1 MVLDTIQ
8 IASIV
13 GFSLFMLTFAVIA
26 VAGIYYVSSAYHQK
40 LKKRPDLYVVRIDKA
55 GWIYLSY
62 AMICALFAIL
72 YMCQYLSQ
80 GFLVNG
86 ILLVPYLRWVMV
98 AVAGAI
104 EMGTLTYIM
113 TYNTKS
119 AQRFWVAFIYFL
131 SLALIIGATLS
142 ITNPQRLNLIIWSM
156 AAFVFSMGLL
166 FFPDNLIWDAEHEM
180 GVWQILF
187 SEKPFLSRHNVI
199 ALYSYAYRV
208 VILVQVI
215 VVYVAYIIIWFLTD
229 SNQFSTVISTDNSM
243 IAYTVFD
250 LVGVVPFALFLI
262 YATFAGLTRKVVAV
276 KKDENGHATSVY

>member
-1 MVLDTIQ
+1 MDTIQ
-8 IASIV
+8 IASLV
-13 GFSLFMLTFAVIA
+13 GFGLFMASFVVIGLA
-26 VAGIYYVSSAYHQK
+26 AIYYVASAYQQK
-40 LKKRPDLYVVRIDKA
+40 YKKRPELYVVRIDKA

-62 AMICALFAIL
+62 MMICALFAIL

-113 TYNTKS
+113 TYNSKS
-119 AQRFWVAFIYFL
+119 AQRFFAAFIYFL

-142 ITNPQRLNLIIWSM
+142 ITNPQRLNLIVWSI
-156 AAFVFSMGLL
+156 AAFFFSLVLL

-180 GVWQILF
+180 GCWQILF
-187 SEKPFLSRHNVI
+187 SERPFLSRHNIV

-208 VILVQVI
+208 VILAQV
-215 VVYVAYIIIWFLTD
+215 VLVYVAYIIIWFLTD
-229 SNQFSTVISTDNSM
+229 SNQFSTVITTDNSF

-250 LVGVVPFALFLI
+250 LLGILPFAIFLI
-262 YATFAGLTRKVVAV
+262 YATFAGLTRKIIAV
-276 KKDENGHATSVY
+276 KKDDNGHASSMY